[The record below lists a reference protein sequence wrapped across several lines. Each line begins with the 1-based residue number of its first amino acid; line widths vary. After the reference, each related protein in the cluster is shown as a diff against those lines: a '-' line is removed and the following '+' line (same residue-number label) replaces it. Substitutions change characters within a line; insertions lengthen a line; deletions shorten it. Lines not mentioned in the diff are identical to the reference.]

1 MNDRLVALLAMTPP
15 ANTANIPVIGHFY
28 NDCEYIMRHSF
39 NIAAHAS
46 NNNTCVAHSLVGVR
60 PQQC

>member
-15 ANTANIPVIGHFY
+15 ANTANIPVIWHFY